1 LNANETCCVC
11 CSRIKKML
19 LLLQNKTVQNSDQGI
34 LILKVSDPVDYGV
47 RWLRLVGSLKT
58 QVSFAKKPYKR
69 DHILQQRPVF
79 LRSLQ
84 IIATP
89 CVFVYACAVCLYV
102 LTCVRVCV
110 HECEQTSRC
119 VSLLGSTSRYLCVLC
134 VHARAAKCQI
144 CSIVLQVAEYLQICG
159 YKWRNKH
166 TSTQFSTRSTR
177 VHTQNTQIP

>member
-1 LNANETCCVC
+1 
-11 CSRIKKML
+11 ML

-34 LILKVSDPVDYGV
+34 LILNVSDPVDYCV

-58 QVSFAKKPYKR
+58 QVSFAKEPNKMY
-69 DHILQQRPVF
+69 HILQQRPVF
-79 LRSLQ
+79 WRSLQ

-89 CVFVYACAVCLYV
+89 CVFVYACAVCLCV

-144 CSIVLQVAEYLQICG
+144 CSIVLQVAEYLQVAE
-159 YKWRNKH
+159 
-166 TSTQFSTRSTR
+166 QA
-177 VHTQNTQIP
+177 Q